1 MAQVDWTSDVELQK
15 LLPPESREIRGTT
28 KAPRSL
34 FGEILDWMLAPLLLL
49 WPMSIAVTYLV
60 AQSIANTPFDRSL
73 ENSVQAIAQQLRE
86 VDGRLLLNLPMSAR
100 KILKADENDT
110 IYFQV
115 IGHHGELIAGDK
127 DLPLPV
133 ENDPIQIGVVTFR
146 DSNIAGNE
154 IRIAATQIQLS
165 SQFKTENKVLVQVA
179 ETLDKR
185 SQLASEII
193 KGVILPQFIILPIV
207 VVLVWF
213 GLTRGLAP
221 LNALQNHIRN
231 RQVNDTSPIEEKA
244 APQEIIP
251 LISSFNDVLYQ
262 LEDSVQSQKRFI
274 ADAAHQLKTP
284 LAGLRM
290 QAELAQRESSPA
302 ELQRSLEQIADS
314 STRAAHLVQQ
324 LLSLARMENAPNLT
338 EKILIDLVLA
348 AEDVTKA
355 WLDKAWHKKI
365 DLGCQSPEQHLQIY
379 GNPIMIK
386 EMFNNLIDNA
396 IKYTQEGGQITVEV
410 RHASRPGIL
419 LIEVRD
425 TGPGISDAEKPRVME
440 RFYRILGSDVEGSG
454 LGLAIVKEIAV
465 QHGGKLEIL
474 DNVYQENPKKVG
486 ACMRVSLPVGR
497 V

>member
-1 MAQVDWTSDVELQK
+1 MAEGTSAHDHELQK
-15 LLPPESREIRGTT
+15 LLPLESYELRPSS

-60 AQSIANTPFDRSL
+60 AQSIANAPFDRSL
-73 ENSVQAIAQQLRE
+73 ENSVQAIAQQIKE
-86 VDGRLLLNLPMSAR
+86 IDGQTQLSLPVSAR
-100 KILKADENDT
+100 QILRADENDT

-115 IGHHGELIAGDK
+115 IGRYGEFIAGDK
-127 DLPLPV
+127 DLPLPG
-133 ENDPIQIGVVTFR
+133 ENDALQNGLVTFR
-146 DSNIAGNE
+146 DSRIGGNE
-154 IRIAATQIQLS
+154 IRIASTLLQTSPRNLDERAILIQ
-165 SQFKTENKVLVQVA
+165 VG

-185 SQLASEII
+185 SQLANEII

-221 LNALQNHIRN
+221 LTALQNRIKN
-231 RQVNDTSPIEEKA
+231 RKIDDTSPIEEKA

-262 LEDSVQSQKRFI
+262 LEDSVHSQKRFI

-324 LLSLARMENAPNLT
+324 LLSLARMENTSSLA
-338 EKILIDLVLA
+338 EKIQIDLSQA
-348 AEDVTKA
+348 AENATKNWLNKA
-355 WLDKAWHKKI
+355 WEKNI
-365 DLGCQSPEQHLQIY
+365 DLGYQAPTQAIQIF
-379 GNPIMIK
+379 GNPVMLN
-386 EMFNNLIDNA
+386 ELFNNLIDNA
-396 IKYTQEGGQITVEV
+396 IKYTPEGGQVTIDVK
-410 RHASRPGIL
+410 HSSRPGIL
-419 LIEVRD
+419 LIDVRD
-425 TGPGISDAEKPRVME
+425 TGPGIPPEERQRVLE
-440 RFYRILGSDVEGSG
+440 RFYRILGSDTEGSG
-454 LGLAIVKEIAV
+454 LGLAIVKEIAL

-474 DNVYQENPKKVG
+474 ENVYQENPKKYG
-486 ACMRVSLPVGR
+486 TCIRIYLPVGR
-497 V
+497 A